1 MGKRMTREE
10 FLEAVFSRR
19 YEELKGRELR
29 TVRVRVVGK
38 ELSLAQLIGVTDRR
52 VYENLGLH
60 IGTHLG
66 EDHTGQ
72 SIGLLHLTPWEATV
86 VAADVAMKSGN
97 VELGFL
103 DRFLY
108 LDFEQ
113 LRLLPD
119 FGSAEPTV
127 KDHVSFRVTAR
138 AYAIV
143 FTLLRVLY
151 AFWREKVLDVFI

>member
-66 EDHTGQ
+66 DEERKRGAGLSGPVQRRGDPFGQ
-72 SIGLLHLTPWEATV
+72 PGGGQERPGACGGIFPDGAGLH
-86 VAADVAMKSGN
+86 
-97 VELGFL
+97 
-103 DRFLY
+103 
-108 LDFEQ
+108 
-113 LRLLPD
+113 RL
-119 FGSAEPTV
+119 
-127 KDHVSFRVTAR
+127 
-138 AYAIV
+138 
-143 FTLLRVLY
+143 
-151 AFWREKVLDVFI
+151 

>member
-60 IGTHLG
+60 M
-66 EDHTGQ
+66 
-72 SIGLLHLTPWEATV
+72 TPWEATV

-103 DRFLY
+103 DRFSGAVI
-108 LDFEQ
+108 
-113 LRLLPD
+113 LL
-119 FGSAEPTV
+119 GSRAEVKSALEHVVEFFRTELGFTV
-127 KDHVSFRVTAR
+127 CEITER
-138 AYAIV
+138 
-143 FTLLRVLY
+143 
-151 AFWREKVLDVFI
+151 

>member
-103 DRFLY
+103 DRFSGAVTAGVGGDRRRHRGEERRRIPGLCRPLY
-108 LDFEQ
+108 RHGHHHGRAGGRHLCPDGDCK
-113 LRLLPD
+113 LLP
-119 FGSAEPTV
+119 
-127 KDHVSFRVTAR
+127 R
-138 AYAIV
+138 
-143 FTLLRVLY
+143 
-151 AFWREKVLDVFI
+151 

>member
-38 ELSLAQLIGVTDRR
+38 ERSLARRIGVTDRR
-52 VYENLGLH
+52 VEENRGRH

-66 EDHTGQ
+66 GDHTGQ
-72 SIGLLHLTPWEATV
+72 AIGLLHLTPWEATV

-103 DRFLY
+103 DRFSGAVI
-108 LDFEQ
+108 
-113 LRLLPD
+113 LL
-119 FGSAEPTV
+119 GSRAEVKSALEHVVEFFRTELGFTV
-127 KDHVSFRVTAR
+127 CELTER
-138 AYAIV
+138 
-143 FTLLRVLY
+143 
-151 AFWREKVLDVFI
+151 

>member
-86 VAADVAMKSGN
+86 VAA
-97 VELGFL
+97 ELGFL
-103 DRFLY
+103 DRFSGAVI
-108 LDFEQ
+108 
-113 LRLLPD
+113 LL
-119 FGSAEPTV
+119 GSRAEVKSALEHVVEFFRTELGFTV
-127 KDHVSFRVTAR
+127 CELTER
-138 AYAIV
+138 
-143 FTLLRVLY
+143 
-151 AFWREKVLDVFI
+151 